1 MTVDFKVYLQ
11 LKLVKAWLSFL
22 KSIPTPTEFMLSI
35 YSKLTLHESDIAI
48 NINRFQCAWIHIKS
62 SLPNLLLKPIIR
74 IDSILQIW
82 DDFHLIDK
90 RLEEIDV

>member
-1 MTVDFKVYLQ
+1 MTVDFKVHLQ
-11 LKLVKAWLSFL
+11 LKLVKAWNSFFA
-22 KSIPTPTEFMLSI
+22 SIAVPTEFMKTILT
-35 YSKLTLHESDIAI
+35 KLMLKEDDISI

-90 RLEEIDV
+90 RLEEIDA